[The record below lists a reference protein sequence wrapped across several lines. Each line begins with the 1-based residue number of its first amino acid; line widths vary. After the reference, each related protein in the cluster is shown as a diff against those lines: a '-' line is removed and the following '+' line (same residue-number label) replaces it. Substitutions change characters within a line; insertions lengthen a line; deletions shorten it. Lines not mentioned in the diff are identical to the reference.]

1 MKYQK
6 TASYKLFQNYTNK
19 LKGLGYHN
27 PFIWNLPSPG
37 FVFFVCFIMSLSR
50 REQSSKSGNNK
61 KVPSLLEVL
70 YSHICD

>member
-1 MKYQK
+1 
-6 TASYKLFQNYTNK
+6 
-19 LKGLGYHN
+19 
-27 PFIWNLPSPG
+27 
-37 FVFFVCFIMSLSR
+37 MSLSR